1 MRLRHFVASGEF
13 AVDLAV
19 WVGVAVLVFCSSS
32 GLAADVVTLE
42 KPEKYIIKT
51 SEPSVYSGTEKSGT
65 ASLGA
70 LIEVTHQRGPWRY
83 AKAINGWIHE
93 KNLVQLAQ
101 AVDEFTAQIQQQPTP
116 NAYHLRGIAWM
127 AAEKWGPAV
136 NDLEEAYSLGD
147 SSITLHMNLGMC
159 YFNLNLSEKARSEFT
174 SIIEKFPNEA
184 RAYFA
189 RGDLLLDL
197 GELEPALKDLSRAI
211 ELQPE
216 YAEAHNSLGV
226 TLRLM
231 KNYPDAIAAYDQC
244 LKLDPDFMPAYVN
257 RGFARKMMGQFATAI
272 EDYEQALEL
281 TPDAPAVLNDLSWL
295 LSTCENADYRDGEQA
310 VKLALQAC
318 RATEYRNPEY
328 LDTLAAGY
336 ASLGQF
342 KEAVQ
347 TVETAIDLFAAGP
360 QQEESRRRRELYQS
374 QMAYVEL
381 ITNEQKKDELD

>member
-1 MRLRHFVASGEF
+1 MNLAAWAGF
-13 AVDLAV
+13 AFLFFS
-19 WVGVAVLVFCSSS
+19 LSR
-32 GLAADVVTLE
+32 GLAAEVVTLE
-42 KPEKYIIKT
+42 KPERYIIKT
-51 SEPSVYSGTEKSGT
+51 PEAAVYSGTEKSGT

-70 LIEVTHQRGPWRY
+70 LIDVTHQRGPWRY
-83 AKAINGWIHE
+83 SKVINGWIHE
-93 KNLVQLAQ
+93 KNLVELEQ

-159 YFNLNLSEKARSEFT
+159 YFNLDLSDKARSEFT

-216 YAEAHNSLGV
+216 DAEAHNSLGV

-231 KNYPDAIAAYDQC
+231 QNYPDAIAAYDEC
-244 LKLDPDFMPAYVN
+244 LKLDSEFMPAYVN
-257 RGFARKMMGQFATAI
+257 RGFARKMVGQFARAI
-272 EDYEQALEL
+272 EDYEHALEL
-281 TPDAPAVLNDLSWL
+281 TPDAPAVQNDLAWL
-295 LSTCENADYRDGEQA
+295 LSTCENADYRDGERA

-318 RATEYRNPEY
+318 RATDYRNPEY

-336 ASLGQF
+336 ACLGQF

-347 TVETAIDLFAAGP
+347 TVETAIDLFAAGS
-360 QQEESRRRRELYQS
+360 QQAESRHRRDLYQAKK
-374 QMAYVEL
+374 AYVES
-381 ITNEQKKDELD
+381 ITNEKKNGELD